1 MTSYGRQFRTIFQA
15 CVMALMLIG
24 ISGGWAFAEVEQRIN
39 TQKAVTAEHRDKARK
54 VEKQMDQKIS
64 NTERQSAADSLKA
77 LRQQIHDYATQKY
90 NGVDPNLEA
99 KKQHGNKNKK
109 NPDSKASYRTLGLE
123 GFEFLAPPTGPRTY
137 GPNTVPDYNTTA
149 NWAFTPPIAK
159 FVDTL
164 PQLCVSTDG
173 YANENNLHQCLPVA
187 VADTTTYPG
196 SDYYEI
202 WLEEWDQPMHSDMPA
217 TRVRGYVQKQSGT
230 PTSTAAN
237 DTASDAA
244 PRNYLA
250 PIIVAERDR
259 PVRVKFVNKLLVGQD
274 GDLFIPVDQSVM
286 GAGQGPLNADGTPC
300 DNTLEGNTCAFYP
313 QNRATVHLH
322 GGRTPWISDG
332 TPHQWITPAAEN
344 TPYPKGVSVAN
355 VPDMEDPG
363 DGSMTFYYS
372 NQQTARLMFYHDHA
386 FGITR
391 LNVLV
396 GEAAGYVIT
405 DKYEQDLITRQILPD
420 IGIPLIIQDRTFVDA
435 TPLPNPR
442 NGDSIDPLIR
452 HTDPLWNWGTG
463 ALDPVTGVRAPE
475 TGDFWLPHVYM
486 PAQNPSNLELGGVN
500 PFGRWMYGPWFYPA
514 TVITY
519 PPIANPY
526 HDPDCESSNPLIL
539 ADCATPGQPS
549 LIPATPHPS
558 MGMEAFFDS
567 IVVNGTAFPRL
578 NVEPKA
584 YRFRILNAGNDRA
597 MNLSIY
603 KADATPANLS
613 QALDATTGKTK
624 FSGMTPAPG
633 FDPQTEVKMVD
644 AVVTPGWPELWP
656 VDGRPEGVPDP
667 GTPLANGRWS
677 NWGPSFI
684 QIGTD
689 AGFLPAPA
697 IREPQPVTYVTDPT
711 AFWVGIVKDTGLAL
725 MPAERAD
732 VIVDFSEYA
741 GETLILYNDAPAAWP
756 AGVTNYDY

>member
-1 MTSYGRQFRTIFQA
+1 MRKQVKRFTWLFPAIF
-15 CVMALMLIG
+15 MALMLIG
-24 ISGGWAFAEVEQRIN
+24 VSGSLAFAEVEQRIN
-39 TQKAVTAEHRDKARK
+39 TQKAVTAEHREKARK
-54 VEKQMDQKIS
+54 VDEQMQQKIS
-64 NTERQSAADSLKA
+64 NTERQAAADSLKA

-202 WLEEWDQPMHSDMPA
+202 WLEEWNQPMHSDMPA

-230 PTSTAAN
+230 PTSTTAN

-259 PVRVKFVNKLLVGQD
+259 PVRVKFVNKLPVGQA

-332 TPHQWITPAAEN
+332 TPHQWITPAAET

-435 TPLPNPR
+435 TPFP
-442 NGDSIDPLIR
+442 
-452 HTDPLWNWGTG
+452 T
-463 ALDPVTGVRAPE
+463 
-475 TGDFWLPHVYM
+475 
-486 PAQNPSNLELGGVN
+486 
-500 PFGRWMYGPWFYPA
+500 PA
-514 TVITY
+514 T
-519 PPIANPY
+519 
-526 HDPDCESSNPLIL
+526 
-539 ADCATPGQPS
+539 AT
-549 LIPATPHPS
+549 A
-558 MGMEAFFDS
+558 
-567 IVVNGTAFPRL
+567 
-578 NVEPKA
+578 
-584 YRFRILNAGNDRA
+584 
-597 MNLSIY
+597 
-603 KADATPANLS
+603 
-613 QALDATTGKTK
+613 
-624 FSGMTPAPG
+624 
-633 FDPQTEVKMVD
+633 
-644 AVVTPGWPELWP
+644 
-656 VDGRPEGVPDP
+656 
-667 GTPLANGRWS
+667 
-677 NWGPSFI
+677 
-684 QIGTD
+684 
-689 AGFLPAPA
+689 
-697 IREPQPVTYVTDPT
+697 
-711 AFWVGIVKDTGLAL
+711 
-725 MPAERAD
+725 
-732 VIVDFSEYA
+732 
-741 GETLILYNDAPAAWP
+741 
-756 AGVTNYDY
+756 